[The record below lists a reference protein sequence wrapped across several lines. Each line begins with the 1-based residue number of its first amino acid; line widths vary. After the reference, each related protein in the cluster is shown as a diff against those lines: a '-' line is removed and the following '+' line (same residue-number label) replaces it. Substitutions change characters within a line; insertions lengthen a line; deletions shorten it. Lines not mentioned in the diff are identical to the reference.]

1 MNIAMLLELPA
12 AVAGDQTILLDD
24 ERELTYAQLREEVA
38 RLASLLLAHGVGPG
52 DRVGIFATSSARVA
66 EVLFAA
72 AAIEAVAVPMNYRAR
87 HDEVAH
93 LLADSQAKLVFTE
106 QRYLEDLRHARQG
119 DTPLLLL
126 DGELAAQLAEAEP
139 LGELASTGEDA
150 VLMYTSGTTALPKG
164 VRLTHEALSSFA
176 LAAGE
181 MADGE
186 ERASNLIAVPLYHVA
201 GLTTL
206 LVSIFTGRRTYLQR
220 EFTPEGWLQAVA
232 RHRVSEAFLV
242 PTMLK
247 RVLDADVE
255 AHDLSSL
262 RMLRYGAAPM
272 PETVIARAL
281 ERFPS
286 STGFI
291 GAYGLTETTSTVTV
305 LGPED
310 HELSGSDGDVA
321 EKRKRLRSVGRVL
334 DDVELEIRGEDGEP
348 LQAGEVGR
356 VCLRS
361 ARAMRGYLGEDATL
375 GEGPAGGEQRGGEQ
389 RGEAGAAPEE
399 PGERWMQT
407 GDLGYLDEGGYLF
420 LVGRAGDM
428 IIRGGENIA
437 PQEVE
442 RILLGHPGV
451 ADAAVVGVPD
461 EEWGQRV
468 VAAVVAAPAHEVS
481 AEALIERCRTR
492 LAGFKRPER
501 IHFVEELPHTS
512 TGKLMRRKVL
522 ETLDAPSLTSS

>member
-24 ERELTYAQLREEVA
+24 ERELTYAQLRDEVA
-38 RLASLLLAHGVGPG
+38 CLASLLLAHGVGPG

-93 LLADSQAKLVFTE
+93 LLTDSQAKVVFTE
-106 QRYLEDLRHARQG
+106 QRYLEDLRRARRG

-126 DGELAAQLAEAEP
+126 DRGLDAQLAEAEP
-139 LGELASTGEDA
+139 LDEFASTGEDA

-186 ERASNLIAVPLYHVA
+186 ERTSNLIAVPLYHVA

-220 EFTPEGWLQAVA
+220 EFTPDGWLQAVA
-232 RHRVSEAFLV
+232 HHRVSEAFLV

-247 RVLDADVE
+247 RVLDADVD

-310 HELSGSDGDVA
+310 HELLGSDDDVA

-334 DDVELEIRGEDGEP
+334 DDVELEIRDEDGAP
-348 LQAGEVGR
+348 LPAGEVGR

-361 ARAMRGYLGEDATL
+361 ARSMRGYLGE
-375 GEGPAGGEQRGGEQ
+375 EV
-389 RGEAGAAPEE
+389 E
-399 PGERWMQT
+399 PGERWMET
-407 GDLGYLDEGGYLF
+407 GDLGYVDEGGYLF

-442 RILLGHPGV
+442 RILLSHPGV

-468 VAAVVAAPAHEVS
+468 VAAVVAAPAHELS
-481 AEALIERCRTR
+481 AEALIEQCRTR

-522 ETLDAPSLTSS
+522 ETLGAAPTNS

>member
-12 AVAGDQTILLDD
+12 AVAGEQTILLDD
-24 ERELTYAQLREEVA
+24 EVELTYAQLREEVA
-38 RLASLLLAHGVGPG
+38 CMASLLLAHGVGPG
-52 DRVGIFATSSARVA
+52 DRVGVFATSSARVA

-93 LLADSQAKLVFTE
+93 LLTDSQAKVVFTE
-106 QRYLEDLRHARQG
+106 QRYLEDLRRARRG

-126 DGELAAQLAEAEP
+126 DDELTARLNEVEP
-139 LGELASTGEDA
+139 LGEFASTGEDA

-176 LAAGE
+176 LASGE

-186 ERASNLIAVPLYHVA
+186 EHASNLIAVPLYHVA

-220 EFTPEGWLQAVA
+220 EFTPEGWLQALA

-272 PETVIARAL
+272 PETVISRAL

-310 HELSGSDGDVA
+310 HELSGNEQQIA
-321 EKRKRLRSVGRVL
+321 EKRARLRSVGRVL
-334 DDVELEIRGEDGEP
+334 DDVELEIRDEDGER
-348 LQAGEVGR
+348 LRAGEVGR

-361 ARAMRGYLGEDATL
+361 ARSMRGYLGE
-375 GEGPAGGEQRGGEQ
+375 E
-389 RGEAGAAPEE
+389 AAPGDAAAQPED
-399 PGERWMQT
+399 PGERWMET
-407 GDLGYLDEGGYLF
+407 GDLGYLDDGGYLF

-442 RILLGHPGV
+442 RILLSHPGV

-468 VAAVVAAPAHEVS
+468 VAAVVAAPAHELS
-481 AEALIERCRTR
+481 AEALIEQCRTR

-522 ETLDAPSLTSS
+522 ETLDAPLTSS

>member
-12 AVAGDQTILLDD
+12 AVAGDQTILVDD
-24 ERELTYAQLREEVA
+24 EVELTYAQLREEVA
-38 RLASLLLAHGVGPG
+38 CLASLLLARGVGPG
-52 DRVGIFATSSARVA
+52 DRVGIFATSSARVV

-93 LLADSQAKLVFTE
+93 LLADSQAKVVFTE
-106 QRYLEDLRHARQG
+106 QRYLEDLRRARQ
-119 DTPLLLL
+119 DETPLVLL
-126 DGELAAQLAEAEP
+126 DGGLAAQIAQAEP
-139 LGELASTGEDA
+139 LDELASTGEDA

-164 VRLTHEALSSFA
+164 VCLTHEALSSFA
-176 LAAGE
+176 LASGE

-186 ERASNLIAVPLYHVA
+186 EHASNLIAVPLYHVA

-206 LVSIFTGRRTYLQR
+206 LVSIFTGRRTYLLR
-220 EFTPEGWLQAVA
+220 EFTPEEWLQAVA

-272 PETVIARAL
+272 PETVISRAL
-281 ERFPS
+281 ELLPA

-310 HELSGSDGDVA
+310 HELSGSDDDIA

-334 DDVELEIRGEDGEP
+334 DDVELEIRDEDGAP
-348 LQAGEVGR
+348 LPAGEVGR

-361 ARAMRGYLGEDATL
+361 ARSMRGYLGEEA
-375 GEGPAGGEQRGGEQ
+375 EPGEQPGDAGEQ
-389 RGEAGAAPEE
+389 AAD
-399 PGERWMQT
+399 PGERWMET

-442 RILLGHPGV
+442 RILLSHPGV

-468 VAAVVAAPAHEVS
+468 VAAVVAAPAHELS
-481 AEALIERCRTR
+481 AEALIEQCRTR

-522 ETLDAPSLTSS
+522 ETLDAPLANS

>member
-12 AVAGDQTILLDD
+12 AVAGEQTILLDD
-24 ERELTYAQLREEVA
+24 EVELTYAQLREEVGC
-38 RLASLLLAHGVGPG
+38 LASLLLAHGVGPG

-93 LLADSQAKLVFTE
+93 LLADSQAKVVFTE
-106 QRYLEDLRHARQG
+106 QRYLEDLRRARQG

-126 DGELAAQLAEAEP
+126 DGGLAAQIAQAEP
-139 LGELASTGEDA
+139 LDELASTGEDA

-176 LAAGE
+176 LASGE

-186 ERASNLIAVPLYHVA
+186 EHGSNVIAVPLYHVA

-206 LVSIFTGRRTYLQR
+206 LVSIFTGRRTYLLR

-255 AHDLSSL
+255 EHDLSSL

-272 PETVIARAL
+272 PETVISRAL
-281 ERFPS
+281 ELFPS

-310 HELSGSDGDVA
+310 HELSGSDDDIA

-334 DDVELEIRGEDGEP
+334 DDVELEIRDEDGAP
-348 LQAGEVGR
+348 LLAGEVGR

-361 ARAMRGYLGEDATL
+361 ARSMRGYLGE
-375 GEGPAGGEQRGGEQ
+375 
-389 RGEAGAAPEE
+389 EAE
-399 PGERWMQT
+399 PGERWMET
-407 GDLGYLDEGGYLF
+407 GDLGYVDEGGYLF

-442 RILLGHPGV
+442 RILLSHPGV

-468 VAAVVAAPAHEVS
+468 VAAVVAAPAHELS
-481 AEALIERCRTR
+481 AEALIEQCRTR

-522 ETLDAPSLTSS
+522 ETLDAPLTNS

>member
-12 AVAGDQTILLDD
+12 AVAGEQTILLDD
-24 ERELTYAQLREEVA
+24 ELELTYAQLREQVA
-38 RLASLLLAHGVGPG
+38 CLASLLLAHGVGPG
-52 DRVGIFATSSARVA
+52 DRVGIFATSSARVV

-93 LLADSQAKLVFTE
+93 LLADSQAKVVFTE
-106 QRYLEDLRHARQG
+106 QRYLEDLRRARQG
-119 DTPLLLL
+119 DVPLVLL
-126 DGELAAQLAEAEP
+126 DGELAAELAAAEP
-139 LGELASTGEDA
+139 LDELASSGEDA

-176 LAAGE
+176 LASGE

-186 ERASNLIAVPLYHVA
+186 EHGSNVIAVPLYHVA

-220 EFTPEGWLQAVA
+220 EFTPDGWLQAIA

-281 ERFPS
+281 ERFPA

-310 HELSGSDGDVA
+310 HELSGNEQQVA

-334 DDVELEIRGEDGEP
+334 DDVELEIRDEDGEP

-361 ARAMRGYLGEDATL
+361 ARSMRGYHGE
-375 GEGPAGGEQRGGEQ
+375 
-389 RGEAGAAPEE
+389 EAAS
-399 PGERWMQT
+399 GERWMET
-407 GDLGYLDEGGYLF
+407 GDLGYLDQGGYLF

-442 RILLGHPGV
+442 RILLSHPGV

-468 VAAVVAAPAHEVS
+468 VAAVVAAPAHELS
-481 AEALIERCRTR
+481 AEALIEQCRTR

-522 ETLDAPSLTSS
+522 EALEAPLTSS

>member
-24 ERELTYAQLREEVA
+24 ERELTYAQLRDEVA
-38 RLASLLLAHGVGPG
+38 CLASLLLAHGVGPG
-52 DRVGIFATSSARVA
+52 DRVGVFATSSARVV

-93 LLADSQAKLVFTE
+93 LLADSQAKVVFTE
-106 QRYLEDLRHARQG
+106 QRYLEDLRRARQG
-119 DTPLLLL
+119 ETPLLLL
-126 DGELAAQLAEAEP
+126 DSELAAQLAAAEP
-139 LGELASTGEDA
+139 LDELASTGEDA

-220 EFTPEGWLQAVA
+220 EFTPEEWLQAVA

-247 RVLDADVE
+247 RVLDADVQ

-262 RMLRYGAAPM
+262 RTLRYGAAPM

-310 HELSGSDGDVA
+310 HELSGSDDDVA

-334 DDVELEIRGEDGEP
+334 DDVELEIRDEDGEP

-361 ARAMRGYLGEDATL
+361 ARAMRGYLGE
-375 GEGPAGGEQRGGEQ
+375 ESES
-389 RGEAGAAPEE
+389 
-399 PGERWMQT
+399 GERWMET

-442 RILLGHPGV
+442 RILLSHPGV

-468 VAAVVAAPAHEVS
+468 VAAVVAAPAHELS
-481 AEALIERCRTR
+481 AEALIEQCRKR

-522 ETLDAPSLTSS
+522 ETLDTAPSNS